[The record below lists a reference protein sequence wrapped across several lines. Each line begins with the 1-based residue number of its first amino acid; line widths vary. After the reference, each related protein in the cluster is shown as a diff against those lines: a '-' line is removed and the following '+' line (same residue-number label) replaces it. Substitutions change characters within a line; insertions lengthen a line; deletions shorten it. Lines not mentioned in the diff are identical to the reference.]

1 MIAKPGK
8 GILLLAAVLFAGS
21 FLGTAVTRSQT
32 AASRPCPARGPL
44 PKWLGLGTE
53 EAAAIEAV
61 DPQFSEDLLKL
72 RGEVDDARAALIAL
86 FAKPDVTDDE
96 LRAQI
101 DAVIDA
107 NNRVERRV
115 ADYLVSV
122 RRYLTPAQ
130 QRKLFNLC
138 ADEVQQCRRRW
149 QRGHCSGCG
158 ASRDTALRPG
168 RGHRQGQGKGGGPGY
183 GLGRDSGKP

>member
-1 MIAKPGK
+1 MIAKSGA
-8 GILLLAAVLFAGS
+8 GMLILAAVLFAGS
-21 FLGTAVTRSQT
+21 FVGTAVTRSQT

-44 PKWLGLGTE
+44 PKWLGLEAE

-61 DPQFSEDLLKL
+61 DPQFSEDLLKS

-107 NNRVERRV
+107 HNRVEHRV

-130 QRKLFNLC
+130 QKRLFSLC
-138 ADEVQQCRRRW
+138 ADEVRQCRRRW
-149 QRGHCSGCG
+149 QRGHCPACG
-158 ASRDTALRPG
+158 APRGTALRPG
-168 RGHRQGQGKGGGPGY
+168 RGQGQGKGAGPGR
-183 GLGRDSGKP
+183 GFGRGSGRP

>member
-1 MIAKPGK
+1 M
-8 GILLLAAVLFAGS
+8 LAAVLFAGS
-21 FLGTAVTRSQT
+21 FVGTAVTRSQT
-32 AASRPCPARGPL
+32 AASRPVPTRGPL
-44 PKWLGLGTE
+44 PRWLGLGAE

-72 RGEVDDARAALIAL
+72 RGEVDDARAALITL
-86 FAKPDVTDDE
+86 FETPDVTDDE

-101 DAVIDA
+101 DAVINA
-107 NNRVERRV
+107 HNRVERRV

-149 QRGHCSGCG
+149 QRGHCPTREASGG
-158 ASRDTALRPG
+158 AAMRPG
-168 RGHRQGQGKGGGPGY
+168 RGQRQGQGKGAGPGR
-183 GLGRDSGKP
+183 GFGRGAGRP

>member
-1 MIAKPGK
+1 MIAKSGA
-8 GILLLAAVLFAGS
+8 GMLILAAVLFAGS
-21 FLGTAVTRSQT
+21 FVGTAVTRSQT

-44 PKWLGLGTE
+44 PKWLGLGAE
-53 EAAAIEAV
+53 KAAAIEAV
-61 DPQFSEDLLKL
+61 DPQFSEDLLTL
-72 RGEVDDARAALIAL
+72 RGEVDDARAALITL
-86 FAKPDVTDDE
+86 FETPDVTDDE

-107 NNRVERRV
+107 HNRVERRV

-149 QRGHCSGCG
+149 QRGHCPERG
-158 ASRDTALRPG
+158 ASGGAAMRPG
-168 RGHRQGQGKGGGPGY
+168 RGQRQGQGKGAGPGR
-183 GLGRDSGKP
+183 GFGRGAGRP